1 MTQLIINNTI
11 TLPEIRRGKYA
22 PEEPDLKVQ
31 AEMISGRLV
40 EELRGK
46 VWALSYAVDRL
57 PDSVWRALKPVLKGG
72 SFTASFMV
80 NDSDSMVTA
89 TMLCTSLTEP
99 SFAWS
104 RSNVPYWTGLS
115 FTLREV
121 RPHA

>member
-1 MTQLIINNTI
+1 MTQLIINNI
-11 TLPEIRRGKYA
+11 TLPEVRRGKYA

-31 AEMISGRLV
+31 GEMISGRLV

-46 VWALSYAVDRL
+46 VWAVSYGVDRL
-57 PDSVWRALKPVLKGG
+57 PDAVWRALKPVLKGG
-72 SFTASFMV
+72 SFTASFLV
-80 NDSDSMVTA
+80 NDSDTMVTA
-89 TMLCTSLTEP
+89 TMLCTALKEP

-104 RSNVPYWTGLS
+104 RDNVAYWTGLS